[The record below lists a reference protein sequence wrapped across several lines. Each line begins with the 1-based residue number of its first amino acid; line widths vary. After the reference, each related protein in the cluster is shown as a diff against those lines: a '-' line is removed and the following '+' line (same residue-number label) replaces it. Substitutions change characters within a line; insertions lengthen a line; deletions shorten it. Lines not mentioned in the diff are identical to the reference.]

1 MTKKEYVIKLL
12 NALEWKRALARGLKI
27 LVESWTFDDQ
37 TIDGLMK
44 IFADAIVETNSDEA
58 SKQLQKGHE
67 FLKKLQS
74 IELAQ
79 YEKEQANLDEMIENI

>member
-1 MTKKEYVIKLL
+1 
-12 NALEWKRALARGLKI
+12 
-27 LVESWTFDDQ
+27 
-37 TIDGLMK
+37 MK
-44 IFADAIVETNSDEA
+44 IFADAIAQSNSSEA

-79 YEKEQANLDEMIENI
+79 YEKEQTNLDEMIENI